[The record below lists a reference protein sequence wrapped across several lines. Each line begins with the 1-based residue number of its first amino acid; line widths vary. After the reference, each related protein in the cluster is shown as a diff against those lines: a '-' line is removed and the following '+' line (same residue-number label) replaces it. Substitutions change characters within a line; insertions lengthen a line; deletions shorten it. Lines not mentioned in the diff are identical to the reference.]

1 MLACCRELQAAVV
14 PFRRRNQRG
23 RRRRAGSGLA
33 AARRHDR
40 SGLAESRARI
50 DEASQ
55 TATVE
60 AGIFG
65 PELESRLGERGFTLG
80 HFPQSF
86 EFSTLGGW
94 IATRSSGQNSLR
106 YGGIEKLVES
116 VRVVTPQGM
125 VETLHVPAGPTVPT
139 SRKC

>member
-1 MLACCRELQAAVV
+1 MPFGGGTSVVGGVEAEAGAQRVVVTIDLALLNRV
-14 PFRRRNQRG
+14 
-23 RRRRAGSGLA
+23 LA
-33 AARRHDR
+33 
-40 SGLAESRARI
+40 I
-50 DEASQ
+50 DEVSQ

-80 HFPQSF
+80 HYPQSF

-94 IATRSSGQNSLR
+94 IATRSSGQNSLA

-116 VRVVTPQGM
+116 LRDGDATG
-125 VETLHVPAGPTVPT
+125 H
-139 SRKC
+139 SRNAARPPPRRRS